1 MTAPIITVFGSS
13 SAKTPQRY
21 LDLSFEIG
29 AAIGRKGWTLRNGAG
44 ENGCMGATTDG
55 ALSVG
60 GRVEG
65 VNLRYFVDQGFVH
78 PRLNNSQLRIA
89 DTMRDRKAW
98 LGEGV
103 SAFLVLPGGRALG
116 KSYGKWPSNGRFSAI
131 RNHLFS
137 VISMTFGADPCS
149 CSSARMKMACSMGR
163 HPIFCSTAM
172 AWLKPWAPYPVRL
185 RLTRHHK
192 PGQQRERRKQGR
204 RDDDR

>member
-65 VNLRYFVDQGFVH
+65 VNLCYFVDQGFVH

-103 SAFLVLPGGRALG
+103 SAFGASRGRALG
-116 KSYGKWPSNGRFSAI
+116 RAVGSGRRA
-131 RNHLFS
+131 
-137 VISMTFGADPCS
+137 ADS
-149 CSSARMKMACSMGR
+149 
-163 HPIFCSTAM
+163 
-172 AWLKPWAPYPVRL
+172 APYETTHSL
-185 RLTRHHK
+185 RY
-192 PGQQRERRKQGR
+192 P
-204 RDDDR
+204 